1 MWQFKHCESHNH
13 TGTYPILEKF
23 LQVDSHF
30 SLHDRVEHWLQ
41 KSQGDIRIV
50 FNILSSWCPP
60 LCLCR
65 SSNYHLPLA
74 P

>member
-13 TGTYPILEKF
+13 TGTYPILEKC

-41 KSQGDIRIV
+41 KSQGDI
-50 FNILSSWCPP
+50 
-60 LCLCR
+60 
-65 SSNYHLPLA
+65 
-74 P
+74 